1 VEDEAMAGTADQ
13 EWKEREYQ
21 LQLRAQNSADEE
33 LRLKQRDLDVRVQEQ
48 ARSRWT
54 SPLMV
59 AIMTAALAGIINL
72 VLAALNNHY
81 QNETKREKIEAARVA
96 EMIKTGDI
104 KTAIGNLKF
113 LIETGL
119 IRNPDL
125 KKSIQAYLDTHPDSG
140 PVLPASDRYAIE
152 PTQALP
158 VGSQALI
165 QNALDDYAKDFDKL
179 GFNKPDKRVPIR
191 VENGYMVR
199 SGYLS
204 SYDQRNQEIVIDAL
218 IVSKAEVDAPRREYT
233 HFILTINHPNLNFS
247 KISNLYLLESD
258 LADYF
263 VGSYADRPELNR
275 NIEFVR
281 RTLMNK
287 RDFRDAQPPRQAFEE
302 AREVWGAAFWAIR
315 QSLRRASSDAIL
327 ADAWR
332 KLPDRFDDKDT
343 ASMFIDA
350 LLRSATTIGTSGA
363 VASIKDILR
372 ERHFPVP

>member
-33 LRLKQRDLDVRVQEQ
+33 LRLKQRDLEVRVQEQ

-81 QNETKREKIEAARVA
+81 QNETEREKIEAARVA
-96 EMIKTGDI
+96 EMVKTGDI

>member
-1 VEDEAMAGTADQ
+1 MAGTADQ

-81 QNETKREKIEAARVA
+81 QNETEREKIEAARVA

-113 LIETGL
+113 LIETGF

>member
-81 QNETKREKIEAARVA
+81 QNETEREKIEAARVA

-218 IVSKAEVDAPRREYT
+218 IVSKAEVDAPRREDT

-287 RDFRDAQPPRQAFEE
+287 RDFVMPSRRDKLLRKQGKSGEQRSGLFGRACDARQAM
-302 AREVWGAAFWAIR
+302 
-315 QSLRRASSDAIL
+315 QSSRMLGENYRTD
-327 ADAWR
+327 
-332 KLPDRFDDKDT
+332 
-343 ASMFIDA
+343 SMTRTPPQCSLTRYCDQP
-350 LLRSATTIGTSGA
+350 R
-363 VASIKDILR
+363 
-372 ERHFPVP
+372 P